1 MAEAQ
6 SNVDFYQFS
15 GSEQSVEFIGAL
27 VQQTYEMIGKI
38 FILFL
43 SFHVVNVK
51 WILGDVLCE
60 LKSVFLNIGHLF
72 SVGKIMGRHSRW
84 IRLLFE
90 EIDGVSTVVRCNHEW
105 N

>member
-51 WILGDVLCE
+51 
-60 LKSVFLNIGHLF
+60 
-72 SVGKIMGRHSRW
+72 
-84 IRLLFE
+84 
-90 EIDGVSTVVRCNHEW
+90 
-105 N
+105 